1 MQSGAKAPGCEATAA
16 APIHEHRRAVG
27 AAGADRETMSPT
39 GYPLP
44 RRSATTRRQAI
55 NAPPAARSLRAC
67 R

>member
-1 MQSGAKAPGCEATAA
+1 MQSGAKAAGCEATAA

-44 RRSATTRRQAI
+44 
-55 NAPPAARSLRAC
+55 
-67 R
+67 